1 MLASSCLLSQ
11 RGCLALLPLMLLCLS
26 AARAAIPLPDAQL
39 REQASAAVV
48 NLQTESGSGSGFL
61 INGNGD
67 VATNFHVVEGARRI
81 TVRQGLQSAPASLV
95 WTSPELDLAVVRL
108 RGGALGGA
116 RPLAL
121 ALAEPNPLQDVIAVG
136 FPGAADMILTS
147 NEATPSFTQGS
158 VGRVVA
164 GSWDVRELRIVQ
176 HNADISPGNSGGP
189 LLDRCGRAVGINT
202 GGPAS
207 RVTISSLFGG
217 QINNANGV
225 FFASFIGELA
235 EELRRQSIPFAAV
248 NDACAPAGAA
258 ALAAPVS
265 PSGFDSGFA
274 QADLP
279 GQPGALAGNELAQ
292 SRDLL
297 LILTLVAVLIAVLLI
312 IALVSFGSFRRSIAQ
327 LGAGALHWIA
337 PRWVASRWAGQSI
350 GPGGRAAAAPAR
362 AGSPVTIRIGR
373 GRRMD
378 LRLVSPQVSRLH
390 AELTVSRNPADGQY
404 DYRLRDCGSSNGSS
418 VFRDDRWQPVGEMT
432 VLANEKLRLGD
443 QTSTAAELYAIWQ
456 RENAAAGNSEAPA
469 GAGAGSGPDAG
480 PDSGLATGAGTGTG
494 GKASPSPQGKASFSP
509 QGKASPSPQGKAS
522 PSPQDAL
529 PSGRVKRDLRTGDVI
544 RE

>member
-1 MLASSCLLSQ
+1 
-11 RGCLALLPLMLLCLS
+11 MLLCL
-26 AARAAIPLPDAQL
+26 AAAHGAIPLPDDQL
-39 REQASAAVV
+39 REQAGAAVV

-81 TVRQGLQSAPASLV
+81 SVRQGLQSVPASLV

-108 RGGALGGA
+108 RGGELAGA

-189 LLDRCGRAVGINT
+189 LLDRCGRVVGINT

-207 RVTISSLFGG
+207 RITISSLFGG

-235 EELRRQSIPFAAV
+235 EELRRQSIPFAAA
-248 NDACAPAGAA
+248 NDACAAVGAA
-258 ALAAPVS
+258 AVAAPVS
-265 PSGFDSGFA
+265 SSGLDSGFA

-279 GQPGALAGNELAQ
+279 GQSETLAGNELAQ
-292 SRDLL
+292 SRNLL
-297 LILTLVAVLIAVLLI
+297 LILTLVVGLIAVLLI
-312 IALVSFGSFRRSIAQ
+312 IALVSFGSFRRSITQ
-327 LGAGALHWIA
+327 LGVGALRWA
-337 PRWVASRWAGQSI
+337 SPRWSARSM

-362 AGSPVTIRIGR
+362 AGSPVTISIGR

-404 DYRLRDCGSSNGSS
+404 DYRLRDCDSSNGSS

-432 VLANEKLRLGD
+432 VLADEKLRLGD

-456 RENAAAGNSEAPA
+456 RDNAAAGNSDAVA
-469 GAGAGSGPDAG
+469 GAGAGTGPDTG
-480 PDSGLATGAGTGTG
+480 PATGPESGAGTD
-494 GKASPSPQGKASFSP
+494 GKASTSPQGKASFSP
-509 QGKASPSPQGKAS
+509 Q
-522 PSPQDAL
+522 DVL

-544 RE
+544 QE

>member
-1 MLASSCLLSQ
+1 
-11 RGCLALLPLMLLCLS
+11 MLLCL
-26 AARAAIPLPDAQL
+26 AAAHGAIPLPDDQL
-39 REQASAAVV
+39 REQAGAAVV

-81 TVRQGLQSAPASLV
+81 SVRQGLQSVPASLV

-108 RGGALGGA
+108 RGGSLGGA

-147 NEATPSFTQGS
+147 NEATPSYTQGS

-189 LLDRCGRAVGINT
+189 LLDRCGRVVGINT

-207 RVTISSLFGG
+207 RITISSLFGG

-248 NDACAPAGAA
+248 NDACAPVAA
-258 ALAAPVS
+258 AGVAAPVS
-265 PSGFDSGFA
+265 PSGLDSGFA

-279 GQPGALAGNELAQ
+279 GQSGTLAGNELAQ
-292 SRDLL
+292 SRNLL
-297 LILTLVAVLIAVLLI
+297 LILTLVVGLIAVLLI
-312 IALVSFGSFRRSIAQ
+312 IALVSFGSFRRSITQ
-327 LGAGALHWIA
+327 LGVGALRWA
-337 PRWVASRWAGQSI
+337 SPRWSARSM

-404 DYRLRDCGSSNGSS
+404 DYRLRDCDSSNGSS

-432 VLANEKLRLGD
+432 VLADEKLRLGD

-456 RENAAAGNSEAPA
+456 RDNAAAGNSDAVA
-469 GAGAGSGPDAG
+469 GTGAGTGPDTG
-480 PDSGLATGAGTGTG
+480 PDSGLATGAGTG
-494 GKASPSPQGKASFSP
+494 GKASSL
-509 QGKASPSPQGKAS
+509 
-522 PSPQDAL
+522 PQDAL

-544 RE
+544 QE